1 MSATISSA
9 NPEPFRGPL
18 RLAAFGLLGLY
29 WLNSAFALPLI
40 EAALAAEARRDSR
53 AALELFLQADQARPN
68 DPVILQ
74 KIAQQ
79 YSDLVVDQ
87 PTTDQKKRHA
97 ETALAYSQRAVA
109 LDPTNPVNV
118 LSLAVCHGT
127 LAVYS
132 DTRTKIKYSRLVRE
146 EAERALR
153 LDPNYAWA
161 HHLLGRWHY
170 EVATLG
176 ATSRFLVRLFYGG
189 LPDASLDRSLHHL
202 RLAAALEP
210 GELNHWLELGFAC
223 AAAGET
229 ASARRE
235 WERGLA
241 MPSQRRQDEASKQR
255 ARGALAMLN

>member
-9 NPEPFRGPL
+9 NPEPCRGPL
-18 RLAAFGLLGLY
+18 RLAAFGLLGLL
-29 WLNSAFALPLI
+29 WLGRASALPLVD
-40 EAALAAEARRDSR
+40 AALAAEARHDSR
-53 AALELFLQADQARPN
+53 GALELFLQADQAQPN
-68 DPVILQ
+68 DARILQ

-79 YSDLVVDQ
+79 YSDLVVEQ
-87 PTTDQKKRHA
+87 LTADQKKQYA
-97 ETALAYSQRAVA
+97 ETALGYARRAVA
-109 LDPTNPVNV
+109 LDPANPVNV

-146 EAERALR
+146 EAERAR
-153 LDPNYAWA
+153 QLDPNYAWA

-176 ATSRFLVRLFYGG
+176 ATSRFLVRLLYGG

-223 AAAGET
+223 AAAGDP
-229 ASARRE
+229 AGARRE
-235 WERGLA
+235 WARGLA
-241 MPSQRRQDEASKQR
+241 MPPQRRQDEAAKLR
-255 ARGALAMLN
+255 AREALARLN

>member
-1 MSATISSA
+1 LLWL
-9 NPEPFRGPL
+9 GP
-18 RLAAFGLLGLY
+18 
-29 WLNSAFALPLI
+29 AFALPLVD
-40 EAALAAEARRDSR
+40 AALAAEARRDSR
-53 AALELFLQADQARPN
+53 GALELFLQADQAQPN

-87 PTTDQKKRHA
+87 PTIDQKKHYA
-97 ETALAYSQRAVA
+97 ETALGYARRAVA

-118 LSLAVCHGT
+118 LSLAICHGT

-132 DTRTKIKYSRLVRE
+132 DTRGKIQYSRLVRA
-146 EAERALR
+146 EAEEALR

-161 HHLLGRWHY
+161 HHVLGRWHY

-176 ATSRFLVRLFYGG
+176 ATSRFLVRLLYGG
-189 LPDASLDRSLHHL
+189 LPDASLDQSLHHL
-202 RLAAALEP
+202 RLAATLEP

-229 ASARRE
+229 ATARRE

-241 MPSQRRQDEASKQR
+241 MPTQRKQDEAAKQR
-255 ARGALAMLN
+255 AREALQRLN